1 LDQFA
6 KEQIPHSDKV
16 YIGNDYKEVEKKYD
30 MFVIGSDQ
38 VWNPLAIRD
47 IYLMKGIS
55 KPKISYAASIA
66 AGRLKFLEKIR
77 TRNAELES
85 VQNSFTYRFKS
96 TDELKEH
103 FIKHGRECNCKTPR
117 KYLKTANKIIK
128 SKKSLK
134 KFEKDDGDT
143 VYFNKRLNGIVFV
156 SKKGYIRS
164 FYLSDIDYFNRQ

>member
-1 LDQFA
+1 MKKQKCVSCGKVFTLTDSEIAFYNNKGLNLPKRCEGCRKA
-6 KEQIPHSDKV
+6 KREM
-16 YIGNDYKEVEKKYD
+16 KEKRKKNF
-30 MFVIGSDQ
+30 FV
-38 VWNPLAIRD
+38 
-47 IYLMKGIS
+47 
-55 KPKISYAASIA
+55 
-66 AGRLKFLEKIR
+66 KFLEKIR

-128 SKKSLK
+128 SKKSLE